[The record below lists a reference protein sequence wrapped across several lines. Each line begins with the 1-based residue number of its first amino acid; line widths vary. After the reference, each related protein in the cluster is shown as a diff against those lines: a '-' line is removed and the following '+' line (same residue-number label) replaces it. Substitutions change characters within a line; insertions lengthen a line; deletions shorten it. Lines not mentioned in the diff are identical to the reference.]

1 MNIHICHIY
10 ISRVCHTEPETTDYP
25 IYSSWVNVCYY
36 FLVDSN
42 VMLALATDT
51 LYTALPGTNIILP
64 PNRLCYSSRIPYSH
78 FPFPRKN
85 PHTIS
90 NPNPNP
96 VLLAS
101 EPEEQDEPSVCFC
114 FSVIF
119 WTCRAFQLSLQY
131 RSWAVHFHS
140 PRKRRRKWKT
150 LVFKLFLWTS

>member
-90 NPNPNP
+90 NPN
-96 VLLAS
+96 S
-101 EPEEQDEPSVCFC
+101 ESQS
-114 FSVIF
+114 
-119 WTCRAFQLSLQY
+119 RAFGFRAGRTRWTKCVFLLFGYFLNVSCLSVEFTIQ
-131 RSWAVHFHS
+131 
-140 PRKRRRKWKT
+140 
-150 LVFKLFLWTS
+150 KLGSAFPQPKEAPPKMKNSCL